1 MPPGKRHSRNC
12 QSSMNEHRLP
22 PPAEKVKRVTK
33 FDLAIIGALLALLT
47 YVYYRVE
54 HVLVYQWDWELIF
67 EYVIRI
73 DEVTGEIFPNLFL
86 KGVAMTLRLAF
97 WGTLIAAVIGI
108 VMGLCRVSSNLFL
121 RLSSRL
127 YVELIRNIPP
137 VVFIFVFYFFISS
150 QIIPLL
156 GLDQIKYHAS
166 PETIAV
172 LELLFGPIELF
183 TNFLAGLICLAV
195 FEGAYI
201 TEIVRAGIQS
211 IGKGQWEAARAIG
224 LSRYHVLRDVIMP
237 QALKTILPPLAG
249 QFITL
254 VKDSSIV
261 SLISVQELTFL
272 TQDVSNTTTH
282 FFEAWIITAVLY
294 FMMCFPLAVLFQRF
308 ERLGLGIQR
317 N

>member
-1 MPPGKRHSRNC
+1 MS
-12 QSSMNEHRLP
+12 EYRLP
-22 PPAEKVKRVTK
+22 PPAKHVKRVTN
-33 FDLAIIGALLALLT
+33 FDIAVIGSVIAVLVF
-47 YVYYRVE
+47 VYYRVE
-54 HVLVYQWDWELIF
+54 HVLVYNWNWGLVF

-97 WGTLIAAVIGI
+97 WGTIIAAIIGI
-108 VMGLCRVSSNLFL
+108 IMGLCRVSSNLFFKVG
-121 RLSSRL
+121 SRL

-156 GLDQIKYHAS
+156 GLDRVADTAS
-166 PETIAV
+166 PSTIAV
-172 LELLFGPIELF
+172 MEVLFGPIELF

-224 LSRYHVLRDVIMP
+224 LSRYCVLRDVILP

-282 FFEAWIITAVLY
+282 FFEAWMITAALY
-294 FMMCFPLAVLFQRF
+294 FMMCFPLAVLFRRF
-308 ERLGLGIQR
+308 ERFGIGMQKL
-317 N
+317 

>member
-1 MPPGKRHSRNC
+1 MS
-12 QSSMNEHRLP
+12 EFRLP
-22 PPAEKVKRVTK
+22 PPAEHVKRVTK
-33 FDLAIIGALLALLT
+33 LDIAVIGSVIAVLVF
-47 YVYYRVE
+47 VYYRVE
-54 HVLVYQWDWELIF
+54 HVLVYNWNWGLVF

-97 WGTLIAAVIGI
+97 WGTIIAAIVGI
-108 VMGLCRVSSNLFL
+108 IMGLCRVSNSLFL
-121 RLSSRL
+121 KVGSRL

-150 QIIPLL
+150 QIIPVL
-156 GLDQIKYHAS
+156 GLDRVANTAS
-166 PETIAV
+166 PSTIAV
-172 LELLFGPIELF
+172 LEVLFGPIDLF

-224 LSRYHVLRDVIMP
+224 LSRYSVLRDIILP

-282 FFEAWIITAVLY
+282 FFEAWMITAGLY
-294 FMMCFPLAVLFQRF
+294 FMMCFPLAVLFRRF
-308 ERLGLGIQR
+308 ERFGIGIQKH
-317 N
+317 

>member
-1 MPPGKRHSRNC
+1 MRTDRPAPPQDRISPIK
-12 QSSMNEHRLP
+12 P
-22 PPAEKVKRVTK
+22 IDVV
-33 FDLAIIGALLALLT
+33 IIGVVIAFVVFL
-47 YVYYRVE
+47 YYRVE
-54 HVLVYQWDWELIF
+54 HVLVYNWNWGIVLQ
-67 EYVIRI
+67 YMVRI
-73 DEVTGEIFPNLFL
+73 DEVTGEVFPNLLL

-97 WGTLIAAVIGI
+97 WGTVIAGVIGI
-108 VMGLCRVSSNLFL
+108 IMGLCRVSTNLFL
-121 RLSSRL
+121 RVGSRI

-150 QIIPLL
+150 QLIPML
-156 GLDQIKYHAS
+156 GLDNLHRTAS
-166 PETIAV
+166 PNTIAV
-172 LELLFGPIELF
+172 LEFLFGPIELF
-183 TNFLAGLICLAV
+183 ENFLAGLICLAV

-211 IGKGQWEAARAIG
+211 IQKGQWEAARAIG
-224 LSRYHVLRDVIMP
+224 LTRFAVLRYVILP

-282 FFEAWIITAVLY
+282 FFESWLITAGLY
-294 FMMCFPLAVLFQRF
+294 FMMCYPLAILFRRF
-308 ERLGLGIQR
+308 EHAGLGMQHR
-317 N
+317 

>member
-1 MPPGKRHSRNC
+1 MPENR
-12 QSSMNEHRLP
+12 P
-22 PPAEKVKRVTK
+22 PPILKKQKRVTWL
-33 FDLAIIGALLALLT
+33 DITVISIVTAVLIAT
-47 YVYYRVE
+47 YYRVE
-54 HVLVYQWDWELIF
+54 HVLVYQWNWGLIF
-67 EYVIRI
+67 EYFIRI
-73 DEVTGEIFPNLFL
+73 DEVTGDILPNLFL

-97 WGTLIAAVIGI
+97 WGTIIAAVIGI
-108 VMGLCRVSSNLFL
+108 VMGLCRVSNNLFL
-121 RLSSRL
+121 KIGSRL

-156 GLDQIKYHAS
+156 GLDNLAYTAS
-166 PETIAV
+166 PGTIAV
-172 LELLFGPIELF
+172 LEALFGPIELF
-183 TNFLAGLICLAV
+183 SNFLAGLICLAV

-211 IGKGQWEAARAIG
+211 IGKGQWEAARAVG
-224 LSRYHVLRDVIMP
+224 LSRFFVLRDVILP

-249 QFITL
+249 QFIIL

-282 FFEAWIITAVLY
+282 FFESWMLTAALY
-294 FMMCFPLAVLFQRF
+294 FMMCFPLAILFQRF
-308 ERLGLGIQR
+308 ERVGMGIQKH
-317 N
+317 

>member
-1 MPPGKRHSRNC
+1 
-12 QSSMNEHRLP
+12 MNENRPP
-22 PPAEKVKRVTK
+22 PPAVKTRRVTNL
-33 FDLAIIGALLALLT
+33 DIAIIGSLIAVLVF
-47 YVYYRVE
+47 VYYRVE
-54 HVLVYQWDWELIF
+54 HVLVYNWDWPLIF
-67 EYVIRI
+67 EYVIRV

-86 KGVAMTLRLAF
+86 KGVMMTLRLAF

-108 VMGLCRVSSNLFL
+108 VMGLCRVSNNLFL
-121 RLSSRL
+121 KIGSRL

-156 GLDQIKYHAS
+156 GLDRLQDTAS
-166 PETIAV
+166 PGTIAV
-172 LELLFGPIELF
+172 MEVLFGPIELF
-183 TNFLAGLICLAV
+183 SNFLAGLICLAV

-282 FFEAWIITAVLY
+282 FFEAWIITAALY
-294 FMMCFPLAVLFQRF
+294 FAMCFPLAVLFQRF
-308 ERLGLGIQR
+308 ERFGLGIQKH
-317 N
+317 

>member
-1 MPPGKRHSRNC
+1 
-12 QSSMNEHRLP
+12 MNEARLR
-22 PPAEKVKRVTK
+22 PPAEKTRRVTLL
-33 FDLAIIGALLALLT
+33 DITIISVVVAVLVYT
-47 YVYYRVE
+47 YYRVE
-54 HVLVYQWDWELIF
+54 HVLVYTWDWPLVF
-67 EYVIRI
+67 EYVIRV
-73 DEVTGEIFPNLFL
+73 DEITGEIFPNLFL

-97 WGTLIAAVIGI
+97 WGTIIAAVIGI
-108 VMGLCRVSSNLFL
+108 VMGLCRVSNNLFL
-121 RLSSRL
+121 KLGSRL

-156 GLDQIKYHAS
+156 GLDRIEQTFS
-166 PETIAV
+166 PGTLAV
-172 LELLFGPIELF
+172 MEVLFGPTDLF
-183 TNFLAGLICLAV
+183 NNFLAGLICLAV

-211 IGKGQWEAARAIG
+211 IDKGQWEAARAIG
-224 LSRYHVLRDVIMP
+224 LSRFRVLSDIIMP
-237 QALKTILPPLAG
+237 QALRTILPPLAG

-282 FFEAWIITAVLY
+282 FFEAWMITAVLY

-308 ERLGLGIQR
+308 ERIGLGIQR

>member
-1 MPPGKRHSRNC
+1 MSATSTR
-12 QSSMNEHRLP
+12 P
-22 PPAEKVKRVTK
+22 PPTQVKRKTVTLL
-33 FDLAIIGALLALLT
+33 DIAIISVLVAVLVFT
-47 YVYYRVE
+47 YYRVE
-54 HVLVYQWDWELIF
+54 HVLVYNWNWGLVL
-67 EYVIRI
+67 EYMVRI

-108 VMGLCRVSSNLFL
+108 LLGLCRVSNNLFL
-121 RLSSRL
+121 KVGSRL

-156 GLDQIKYHAS
+156 GLDRIAEVAS
-166 PETIAV
+166 PTTLAV
-172 LELLFGPIELF
+172 IEVLFGPIELF

-211 IGKGQWEAARAIG
+211 IPKGQWEAARAIG
-224 LSRYHVLRDVIMP
+224 LSRFSVLKDVIMP
-237 QALKTILPPLAG
+237 QALRTILPPLAG

-282 FFEAWIITAVLY
+282 FFECWIITAGLY

-308 ERLGLGIQR
+308 ERFGQGIQR
-317 N
+317 Q

>member
-1 MPPGKRHSRNC
+1 MTE
-12 QSSMNEHRLP
+12 QRLP
-22 PPAEKVKRVTK
+22 PPQKRQRTVTAL
-33 FDLAIIGALLALLT
+33 DIAVISCAIAI
-47 YVYYRVE
+47 VVFIYYRVE
-54 HVLVYQWDWELIF
+54 HVLVYHWNWDLVF
-67 EYVIRI
+67 DYVIHV

-97 WGTLIAAVIGI
+97 WGTIIAGVIGI
-108 VMGLCRVSSNLFL
+108 LMGLCRASKNLFL
-121 RLSSRL
+121 RSASRL

-150 QIIPLL
+150 QIIPVL
-156 GLDQIKYHAS
+156 GLDEIHRTAS
-166 PETIAV
+166 PTTIQIMEV
-172 LELLFGPIELF
+172 LFGPIDLF
-183 TNFLAGLICLAV
+183 SNFLAGLICLAV

-211 IGKGQWEAARAIG
+211 ITKGQWEAARAIG
-224 LSRYHVLRDVIMP
+224 LSRFYVLWDVILP
-237 QALKTILPPLAG
+237 QALRTILPPLAG
-249 QFITL
+249 QFIIL

-272 TQDVSNTTTH
+272 TQDVSNTTTQ
-282 FFEAWIITAVLY
+282 FFECWIITAGLY

-308 ERLGLGIQR
+308 ERYGVGMQR

>member
-1 MPPGKRHSRNC
+1 MSESRPRPPV
-12 QSSMNEHRLP
+12 
-22 PPAEKVKRVTK
+22 EKVKRVTRL
-33 FDLAIIGALLALLT
+33 DVAIIATVVATLV
-47 YVYYRVE
+47 YIYYRVE
-54 HVLVYQWDWELIF
+54 HVLVYEWDWPLVF
-67 EYVIRI
+67 EYMIHI

-108 VMGLCRVSSNLFL
+108 IMGLCRVSNSLFL
-121 RLSSRL
+121 KLGSRL

-156 GLDQIKYHAS
+156 GLDRIEDTYS
-166 PETIAV
+166 PGTLAV
-172 LELLFGPIELF
+172 MRVLFGPTELF
-183 TNFLAGLICLAV
+183 DNFLAGLICLAV

-282 FFEAWIITAVLY
+282 FFEAWMITAVLY

-308 ERLGLGIQR
+308 ERFGLGIQKH
-317 N
+317 

>member
-1 MPPGKRHSRNC
+1 MAGEMPTESNL
-12 QSSMNEHRLP
+12 SSAMNEARQP
-22 PPAEKVKRVTK
+22 PPVRKVKRVTK
-33 FDLAIIGALLALLT
+33 LDIAIIGSVIAAL
-47 YVYYRVE
+47 VFIYYRVE
-54 HVLVYQWDWELIF
+54 HVLVYNWNWPLIF
-67 EYVIRI
+67 EYMIRI
-73 DEVTGEIFPNLFL
+73 DEVTGEVLPNLFL

-97 WGTLIAAVIGI
+97 WGTVIAAVIGI
-108 VMGLCRVSSNLFL
+108 VMGLCRVSNNLFL
-121 RLSSRL
+121 KIGSRL

-150 QIIPLL
+150 QIIPIL
-156 GLDQIKYHAS
+156 GLDNIEDTFS
-166 PETIAV
+166 PNTLAV
-172 LELLFGPIELF
+172 MEVLFGPTELF

-224 LSRYHVLRDVIMP
+224 LSRYHVLRDVILP

-282 FFEAWIITAVLY
+282 FFEAWMVTAALY

-308 ERLGLGIQR
+308 ERYGLGIQKH
-317 N
+317 

>member
-1 MPPGKRHSRNC
+1 MSATSSR
-12 QSSMNEHRLP
+12 P
-22 PPAEKVKRVTK
+22 PPPQVKHKTVTLL
-33 FDLAIIGALLALLT
+33 DIAIISVLVTVLVLT
-47 YVYYRVE
+47 YYRVE
-54 HVLVYQWDWELIF
+54 HVLVYNWNWGLVL
-67 EYVIRI
+67 EYMVRI

-97 WGTLIAAVIGI
+97 WGTLIAAIIGI
-108 VMGLCRVSSNLFL
+108 IMGLCRVSNNLFL
-121 RLSSRL
+121 KVGSRL

-156 GLDQIKYHAS
+156 GLDRIADVAS
-166 PETIAV
+166 PTTLAV
-172 LELLFGPIELF
+172 IEVLFGPIELF

-211 IGKGQWEAARAIG
+211 IPKGQWEAARAIG
-224 LSRYHVLRDVIMP
+224 LSRFSVLRDVILP
-237 QALKTILPPLAG
+237 QALRTILPPLAG

-282 FFEAWIITAVLY
+282 FFECWIITAGLY

-308 ERLGLGIQR
+308 EKFGQGIQR
-317 N
+317 Q

>member
-1 MPPGKRHSRNC
+1 MSGKHNLVKVDPKL
-12 QSSMNEHRLP
+12 NEHRQR
-22 PPAEKVKRVTK
+22 PPAIKVRRVTNL
-33 FDLAIIGALLALLT
+33 DLAIIGTLIAVLV

-54 HVLVYQWDWELIF
+54 HVLVYNWDWGLVF

-73 DEVTGEIFPNLFL
+73 DEETGDILPNLFL

-97 WGTLIAAVIGI
+97 WGTIIAAVIGF
-108 VMGLCRVSSNLFL
+108 VMGLCRVSNNLFL
-121 RLSSRL
+121 KIGSRL

-156 GLDQIKYHAS
+156 GLDRIEQTFS
-166 PETIAV
+166 PGTLAV
-172 LELLFGPIELF
+172 MEVLFGPTDLF

-224 LSRYHVLRDVIMP
+224 LSRFRVLSDVIMP
-237 QALKTILPPLAG
+237 QALRTILPPLAG

-282 FFEAWIITAVLY
+282 FFEAWMITAALY

-308 ERLGLGIQR
+308 ERFGLGMQR

>member
-1 MPPGKRHSRNC
+1 MS
-12 QSSMNEHRLP
+12 EARLP
-22 PPAEKVKRVTK
+22 PPVEKTRRVTLL
-33 FDLAIIGALLALLT
+33 DIAIFGIVIAVVVYT
-47 YVYYRVE
+47 YYRVE
-54 HVLVYQWDWELIF
+54 HVLVYTWDWALVF
-67 EYVIRI
+67 EYVIRV
-73 DEVTGEIFPNLFL
+73 DEITGEIFPNLFL

-108 VMGLCRVSSNLFL
+108 VMGLCRVSNNLFL
-121 RLSSRL
+121 KVGSRL

-137 VVFIFVFYFFISS
+137 VVFIFVFYFFISG

-156 GLDQIKYHAS
+156 GLDQVARNAS
-166 PETIAV
+166 PGTLAV
-172 LELLFGPIELF
+172 MELLFGPIDLF

-224 LSRYHVLRDVIMP
+224 LSRFFVLRDVIMP

-282 FFEAWIITAVLY
+282 FFEAWMITAALY

-308 ERLGLGIQR
+308 ERVGLGIQKH
-317 N
+317 

>member
-1 MPPGKRHSRNC
+1 MS
-12 QSSMNEHRLP
+12 EYRLP
-22 PPAEKVKRVTK
+22 PPAKHVKRVTNL
-33 FDLAIIGALLALLT
+33 DIAVIGSVITILVF
-47 YVYYRVE
+47 VYYRVE
-54 HVLVYQWDWELIF
+54 HVLVYNWNWGLVF

-97 WGTLIAAVIGI
+97 WGTIIAAVIGI
-108 VMGLCRVSSNLFL
+108 IMGLCRVSSNLFL
-121 RLSSRL
+121 KVGSRL

-156 GLDQIKYHAS
+156 GLDRVADTAS
-166 PETIAV
+166 PSTIAV
-172 LELLFGPIELF
+172 MEVLFGPIELF

-224 LSRYHVLRDVIMP
+224 LSRYSVLRDVILP

-282 FFEAWIITAVLY
+282 FFEAWMITAGLY
-294 FMMCFPLAVLFQRF
+294 FMMCFPLAVLFRRF
-308 ERLGLGIQR
+308 ERFGIGMQKL
-317 N
+317 

>member
-1 MPPGKRHSRNC
+1 MS
-12 QSSMNEHRLP
+12 EARLP
-22 PPAEKVKRVTK
+22 PPVEKTRRVTLL
-33 FDLAIIGALLALLT
+33 DIAILSIVIAVVVYT
-47 YVYYRVE
+47 YYRVE
-54 HVLVYQWDWELIF
+54 HVLVYTWDWALVF
-67 EYVIRI
+67 EYVIRV
-73 DEVTGEIFPNLFL
+73 DEITGEIFPNLFL

-108 VMGLCRVSSNLFL
+108 VMGLCRVSNNLFL
-121 RLSSRL
+121 KVGSRL

-137 VVFIFVFYFFISS
+137 VVFIFVFYFFISG

-156 GLDQIKYHAS
+156 GLDQVGRNVS
-166 PETIAV
+166 PGTLAV
-172 LELLFGPIELF
+172 MELLFGPIDLF

-224 LSRYHVLRDVIMP
+224 LSRFFVLRDVIMP

-282 FFEAWIITAVLY
+282 FFEAWMITAALY
-294 FMMCFPLAVLFQRF
+294 FMMCFPLAILFQRF
-308 ERLGLGIQR
+308 ERVGLGIQ
-317 N
+317 NH

>member
-1 MPPGKRHSRNC
+1 MS
-12 QSSMNEHRLP
+12 EARLP
-22 PPAEKVKRVTK
+22 PPVEKTRRVTLL
-33 FDLAIIGALLALLT
+33 DIAIFSIVIAVVVYT
-47 YVYYRVE
+47 YYRVE
-54 HVLVYQWDWELIF
+54 HVLVYTWDWALVF
-67 EYVIRI
+67 EYVIRV
-73 DEVTGEIFPNLFL
+73 DEITGEIFPNLFL

-108 VMGLCRVSSNLFL
+108 VMGLCRVSNNLFL
-121 RLSSRL
+121 KVGSRL

-137 VVFIFVFYFFISS
+137 VVFIFVFYFFISG

-156 GLDQIKYHAS
+156 GLDQVGRNAS
-166 PETIAV
+166 PGTLAV
-172 LELLFGPIELF
+172 MELLFGPIDLF

-224 LSRYHVLRDVIMP
+224 LSRFFVLRDVIMP

-282 FFEAWIITAVLY
+282 FFEAWMITAALY
-294 FMMCFPLAVLFQRF
+294 FMMCFPLAILFQRF
-308 ERLGLGIQR
+308 ERVGLGIQKH
-317 N
+317 

>member
-1 MPPGKRHSRNC
+1 MS
-12 QSSMNEHRLP
+12 EARLP
-22 PPAEKVKRVTK
+22 PPVEKTRRVTLL
-33 FDLAIIGALLALLT
+33 DIAILSIVIAVVVYT
-47 YVYYRVE
+47 YYRVE
-54 HVLVYQWDWELIF
+54 HVLVYTWDWALVF
-67 EYVIRI
+67 EYVIRV
-73 DEVTGEIFPNLFL
+73 DEITGEIFPNLFL

-108 VMGLCRVSSNLFL
+108 VMGLCRVSNNLFL
-121 RLSSRL
+121 KVGSRL

-137 VVFIFVFYFFISS
+137 VVFIFVFYFFISG

-156 GLDQIKYHAS
+156 GLDQVARNAS
-166 PETIAV
+166 PGTLAV
-172 LELLFGPIELF
+172 MELLFGPIDLF

-224 LSRYHVLRDVIMP
+224 LSRFFVLRDVIMP

-282 FFEAWIITAVLY
+282 FFEAWMITAALY
-294 FMMCFPLAVLFQRF
+294 FMMCFPLAILFQRF
-308 ERLGLGIQR
+308 ERVGLGIQKH
-317 N
+317 

>member
-1 MPPGKRHSRNC
+1 MS
-12 QSSMNEHRLP
+12 EARLP
-22 PPAEKVKRVTK
+22 PPVEKTRRVTLL
-33 FDLAIIGALLALLT
+33 DIAIFGIVIAVVVYT
-47 YVYYRVE
+47 YYRVE
-54 HVLVYQWDWELIF
+54 HVLVYTWDWALVF
-67 EYVIRI
+67 EYVIRV
-73 DEVTGEIFPNLFL
+73 DEITGEIFPNLFL

-108 VMGLCRVSSNLFL
+108 VMGLCRVSNNLFL
-121 RLSSRL
+121 KVGSRL

-137 VVFIFVFYFFISS
+137 VVFIFVFYFFISG

-156 GLDQIKYHAS
+156 GLDQVARNAS
-166 PETIAV
+166 PGTLAV
-172 LELLFGPIELF
+172 MELLFGPIDLF

-224 LSRYHVLRDVIMP
+224 LSRFFVLRDVIMP

-282 FFEAWIITAVLY
+282 FFEAWMITAALY
-294 FMMCFPLAVLFQRF
+294 FMMCFPLAILFQRF
-308 ERLGLGIQR
+308 ERVGLGIQKH
-317 N
+317 

>member
-1 MPPGKRHSRNC
+1 
-12 QSSMNEHRLP
+12 MNEARQRP
-22 PPAEKVKRVTK
+22 PVEKTKRVTWI
-33 FDLAIIGALLALLT
+33 DIAIISVVVAVLVYT
-47 YVYYRVE
+47 YYRVE
-54 HVLVYQWDWELIF
+54 HVLVYTWDWPLVF
-67 EYVIRI
+67 EYVIRV
-73 DEVTGEIFPNLFL
+73 DEITGEIFPNLFL

-97 WGTLIAAVIGI
+97 WGTIIAAVIGI
-108 VMGLCRVSSNLFL
+108 VMGLCRVSNNLFL
-121 RLSSRL
+121 KIGSRL

-156 GLDQIKYHAS
+156 GLDRIEQTFS
-166 PETIAV
+166 PGTLAV
-172 LELLFGPIELF
+172 MEVLFGPTELF
-183 TNFLAGLICLAV
+183 NNFLAGLICLAV

-211 IGKGQWEAARAIG
+211 IDKGQWEAARAIG
-224 LSRYHVLRDVIMP
+224 LSRFRVLSDIIIP
-237 QALKTILPPLAG
+237 QALRTILPPLAG

-254 VKDSSIV
+254 VKDSTIV

-282 FFEAWIITAVLY
+282 FFEAWMITAVLY

-308 ERLGLGIQR
+308 ERFGLGIQR

>member
-1 MPPGKRHSRNC
+1 MTD
-12 QSSMNEHRLP
+12 QRLP
-22 PPAEKVKRVTK
+22 PPAKRQRNIT
-33 FDLAIIGALLALLT
+33 AIDVAVIGSVVAA
-47 YVYYRVE
+47 VVFIYYRVE
-54 HVLVYQWDWELIF
+54 HVLVYNWNWELVF
-67 EYVIRI
+67 DYMIRV

-97 WGTLIAAVIGI
+97 WGTIIAAVIGI
-108 VMGLCRVSSNLFL
+108 LMGLCRASKNLFL
-121 RLSSRL
+121 RSTSRL

-150 QIIPLL
+150 QIIPVL
-156 GLDQIKYHAS
+156 GLDALHRTAS
-166 PETIAV
+166 PATVRVMEV
-172 LELLFGPIELF
+172 LFGPIDLF
-183 TNFLAGLICLAV
+183 SNFLAGLICLAV

-211 IGKGQWEAARAIG
+211 IDKGQWEAARAIG
-224 LSRYHVLRDVIMP
+224 LSRFYVLWDVILP
-237 QALKTILPPLAG
+237 QALRTILPPLAG
-249 QFITL
+249 QFIIL

-282 FFEAWIITAVLY
+282 FFECWMITAGLY

-308 ERLGLGIQR
+308 ERFGVGMQKI
-317 N
+317 

>member
-1 MPPGKRHSRNC
+1 MSGKHNLVKDDPKL
-12 QSSMNEHRLP
+12 NERRQR
-22 PPAEKVKRVTK
+22 PPAVKVRRVTNL
-33 FDLAIIGALLALLT
+33 DLAIIGTLIAVLV

-54 HVLVYQWDWELIF
+54 HVLVYNWDWGLVF

-73 DEVTGEIFPNLFL
+73 DEETGDILPNLFL

-97 WGTLIAAVIGI
+97 WGTIIAAVIGI
-108 VMGLCRVSSNLFL
+108 VMGLCRVSNNLFL
-121 RLSSRL
+121 KIGSRL

-156 GLDQIKYHAS
+156 GLDRIEQTFS
-166 PETIAV
+166 PGTLAV
-172 LELLFGPIELF
+172 MEVLFGPTDLF

-224 LSRYHVLRDVIMP
+224 LSRFRVLSDVIMP
-237 QALKTILPPLAG
+237 QALRTILPPLAG

-282 FFEAWIITAVLY
+282 FFEAWMITAALY

-308 ERLGLGIQR
+308 ERFGLGMQR

>member
-1 MPPGKRHSRNC
+1 MQEN
-12 QSSMNEHRLP
+12 RLP
-22 PPAEKVKRVTK
+22 PPAERIERVTK
-33 FDLAIIGALLALLT
+33 LDIAVIGSVIAILVF
-47 YVYYRVE
+47 VYYRVE
-54 HVLVYQWDWELIF
+54 HVLVYNWNWGLVF

-97 WGTLIAAVIGI
+97 WGTIIAAIVGI
-108 VMGLCRVSSNLFL
+108 IMGLCRVSGNIFL
-121 RLSSRL
+121 KVTSRL

-137 VVFIFVFYFFISS
+137 IVFIFVFYFFISS

-156 GLDQIKYHAS
+156 GLDRVADTAS
-166 PETIAV
+166 PATIAV
-172 LELLFGPIELF
+172 MEVLFGPIELF

-224 LSRYHVLRDVIMP
+224 LSRYHVLRDVILP
-237 QALKTILPPLAG
+237 QALRTILPPLAG

-282 FFEAWIITAVLY
+282 FFEAWMITAALY
-294 FMMCFPLAVLFQRF
+294 FMMCFPLAVLFRRF
-308 ERLGLGIQR
+308 ERFGIGMQKL
-317 N
+317 

>member
-1 MPPGKRHSRNC
+1 
-12 QSSMNEHRLP
+12 MNETRLP
-22 PPAEKVKRVTK
+22 PPAEKVRRVTNL
-33 FDLAIIGALLALLT
+33 DIAIIASVIAIL
-47 YVYYRVE
+47 VFIYYRVE
-54 HVLVYQWDWELIF
+54 HVLVYNWNWGLIF

-73 DEVTGEIFPNLFL
+73 DEATGDILPNLFL

-108 VMGLCRVSSNLFL
+108 VMGLCRVSNNLFL
-121 RLSSRL
+121 KIGSRL

-156 GLDQIKYHAS
+156 GLDNIEKTFS
-166 PETIAV
+166 PTTLAV
-172 LELLFGPIELF
+172 MRVLFGPTELF

-201 TEIVRAGIQS
+201 TEIVRAGIQA

-282 FFEAWIITAVLY
+282 FFEAWIVTAALY

-308 ERLGLGIQR
+308 ERSGMGMQKH
-317 N
+317 

>member
-1 MPPGKRHSRNC
+1 MS
-12 QSSMNEHRLP
+12 EARLP
-22 PPAEKVKRVTK
+22 PPVEKTRRVTLL
-33 FDLAIIGALLALLT
+33 DIAIFSIVIAVVVYT
-47 YVYYRVE
+47 YYRVE
-54 HVLVYQWDWELIF
+54 HVLVYTWDWALVF
-67 EYVIRI
+67 EYVIRV
-73 DEVTGEIFPNLFL
+73 DEITGEIFPNLFL

-108 VMGLCRVSSNLFL
+108 VMGLCRVSNNLFL
-121 RLSSRL
+121 KVGSRL

-137 VVFIFVFYFFISS
+137 VVFIFVFYFFISG

-156 GLDQIKYHAS
+156 GLDQVARNAS
-166 PETIAV
+166 PGTLAV
-172 LELLFGPIELF
+172 MELLLGPIDLF

-224 LSRYHVLRDVIMP
+224 LSRFFVLRDVIMP

-282 FFEAWIITAVLY
+282 FFEAWMITAALY
-294 FMMCFPLAVLFQRF
+294 FMMCFPLAILFQRF
-308 ERLGLGIQR
+308 ERVGLGIQKH
-317 N
+317 

>member
-1 MPPGKRHSRNC
+1 MS
-12 QSSMNEHRLP
+12 EARLP
-22 PPAEKVKRVTK
+22 PPVEKTRRVTLL
-33 FDLAIIGALLALLT
+33 DIAIFSIVIAVVVYT
-47 YVYYRVE
+47 YYRVE
-54 HVLVYQWDWELIF
+54 HVLVYTWDWALVF
-67 EYVIRI
+67 EYVIRV
-73 DEVTGEIFPNLFL
+73 DEITGEIFPNLFL

-108 VMGLCRVSSNLFL
+108 VMGLCRVSNNLFL
-121 RLSSRL
+121 KVGSRL

-137 VVFIFVFYFFISS
+137 VVFIFVFYFFISG

-156 GLDQIKYHAS
+156 GLDQVARNAS
-166 PETIAV
+166 PGTIAV
-172 LELLFGPIELF
+172 MELLFGPIDLF

-224 LSRYHVLRDVIMP
+224 LSRFFVLRDVIMP

-282 FFEAWIITAVLY
+282 FFEAWMITAALY
-294 FMMCFPLAVLFQRF
+294 FMMCFPLAILFQRF
-308 ERLGLGIQR
+308 ERVGLGIQKH
-317 N
+317 

>member
-1 MPPGKRHSRNC
+1 MS
-12 QSSMNEHRLP
+12 EARLP
-22 PPAEKVKRVTK
+22 PPVEKTRRVTLL
-33 FDLAIIGALLALLT
+33 DIAIFGIVIAVVVYT
-47 YVYYRVE
+47 YYRVE
-54 HVLVYQWDWELIF
+54 HVLVYTWDWALVF
-67 EYVIRI
+67 EYVIRV
-73 DEVTGEIFPNLFL
+73 DEITGEIFPNLFL

-108 VMGLCRVSSNLFL
+108 VMGLCRVSNNLFL
-121 RLSSRL
+121 KVGSRL

-137 VVFIFVFYFFISS
+137 VVFIFVFYFFISG

-156 GLDQIKYHAS
+156 GLDQVARNAS
-166 PETIAV
+166 PGTIAV
-172 LELLFGPIELF
+172 MELLFGPIDLF

-224 LSRYHVLRDVIMP
+224 LSRFFVLRDVIMP

-282 FFEAWIITAVLY
+282 FFEAWMITAALY
-294 FMMCFPLAVLFQRF
+294 FMMCFPLAILFQRF
-308 ERLGLGIQR
+308 ERVGLGIQKH
-317 N
+317 

>member
-1 MPPGKRHSRNC
+1 
-12 QSSMNEHRLP
+12 MNERRQR
-22 PPAEKVKRVTK
+22 PPAVKVRRITNL
-33 FDLAIIGALLALLT
+33 DLAIIGTLIAVLV

-54 HVLVYQWDWELIF
+54 HVLVYNWNWGLIF

-73 DEVTGEIFPNLFL
+73 DEETGDILPNLFL

-97 WGTLIAAVIGI
+97 WGTIIAAVIGI
-108 VMGLCRVSSNLFL
+108 VMGLCRVSNNLFL
-121 RLSSRL
+121 KISSRL

-156 GLDQIKYHAS
+156 GLDRIEETFS
-166 PETIAV
+166 PGTLAV
-172 LELLFGPIELF
+172 MEVLFGPTELF

-224 LSRYHVLRDVIMP
+224 LSRFRVLSDVIMP
-237 QALKTILPPLAG
+237 QALRTILPPLAG

-282 FFEAWIITAVLY
+282 FFEAWMVTAALY

-308 ERLGLGIQR
+308 ERFGLGMQR

>member
-1 MPPGKRHSRNC
+1 
-12 QSSMNEHRLP
+12 MNENRP
-22 PPAEKVKRVTK
+22 PPSIAEVRRVTLL
-33 FDLAIIGALLALLT
+33 DLAIIGTLIVALV

-54 HVLVYQWDWELIF
+54 HVLVYQWDWALVF
-67 EYVIRI
+67 QYVIRI

-108 VMGLCRVSSNLFL
+108 VMGLCRVSGSLFL
-121 RLSSRL
+121 KLGSRL
-127 YVELIRNIPP
+127 YVELIRNMPP

-156 GLDQIKYHAS
+156 GLDQLKNTVS
-166 PETIAV
+166 PGTLVV
-172 LELLFGPIELF
+172 LEWLFGPIDLF

-282 FFEAWIITAVLY
+282 FFEAWMITAALY
-294 FMMCFPLAVLFQRF
+294 FMMCFPLAVLFRRF
-308 ERLGLGIQR
+308 ERFGSGIQR
-317 N
+317 H

>member
-1 MPPGKRHSRNC
+1 MT
-12 QSSMNEHRLP
+12 EDRLP
-22 PPAEKVKRVTK
+22 PPAEKTRLITWLDVV
-33 FDLAIIGALLALLT
+33 IIGSVAALLILT
-47 YVYYRVE
+47 YYRVE
-54 HVLVYQWDWELIF
+54 HVLVYNWNWGLVFQYL
-67 EYVIRI
+67 VHI
-73 DEVTGEIFPNLFL
+73 DEVTGEVFPNLFL

-97 WGTLIAAVIGI
+97 WGTVIAGIIGI
-108 VMGLCRVSSNLFL
+108 VMGLCRVSNSLFL
-121 RLSSRL
+121 KLGSRI

-156 GLDQIKYHAS
+156 GLDRIKDITD
-166 PETIAV
+166 PTTVAV
-172 LELLFGPIELF
+172 IELLFGPLDLF
-183 TNFLAGLICLAV
+183 ENFLAGLICLAV
-195 FEGAYI
+195 FESAYI

-211 IGKGQWEAARAIG
+211 IDKGQWEAARAIG
-224 LSRYHVLRDVIMP
+224 LSRFFVFWDVILP

-282 FFEAWIITAVLY
+282 FFESWMITAVLY
-294 FMMCFPLAVLFQRF
+294 FAMCFPLAVLFQRF
-308 ERLGLGIQR
+308 ERAGIGIQR
-317 N
+317 Q